1 MRKILFTIVTLLIL
15 LLAVEVGMTLLSQHG
30 MERAL
35 RSQYELP
42 PSLEVNIN
50 SFPYL
55 LSLARNHMGEVRMSW
70 KGGLQYEVDDG
81 ALESMPYEGT
91 VDLYD
96 VELDMPSLLRGRLE
110 MRHISRQEATISI
123 ALESLNQALFMSGC
137 SLEIENDKLYAWLD
151 GEKTRCMVKVCG
163 DNSLEISPYGAFT
176 DSSGSYQ
183 DSDVG
188 VETLEFDALPMG
200 SILLNA
206 STDRDTIVL
215 EISIPMWE
223 GYL

>member
-1 MRKILFTIVTLLIL
+1 MRKILFSIVTLLAL
-15 LLAVEVGMTLLSQHG
+15 LLAVEVGLTLLSQHG

-70 KGGLQYEVDDG
+70 KGDLQYEVVDG
-81 ALESMPYEGT
+81 ALESIPYEGS
-91 VDLYD
+91 VELYD
-96 VELDMPSLLRGRLE
+96 VELDMPSLLTGRLE
-110 MRHISRQEATISI
+110 MKHISRQEATISI
-123 ALESLNQALFMSGC
+123 DLESLNQALATSGC
-137 SLEIENDKLYAWLD
+137 SLELENERLYARF
-151 GEKTRCMVKVCG
+151 GGRKTRCMVKVSG
-163 DNSLEISPYGAFT
+163 DNSLEIAPYDAFS

-183 DSDVG
+183 DYDVG
-188 VETLEFDALPMG
+188 LETVIFEGLPME

-206 STDRDTIVL
+206 STKPDMVVL